1 MERIKK
7 LIKHLKKDA
16 VFANSFWLMANTIV
30 LTGFGFLF
38 WTLVARYYTPHEVG
52 LASTLISS
60 MNLIVA
66 ISGLG
71 LGVTI
76 VRFLRTSKDPNKNLN
91 TIFGISVLLG
101 LVISSAFVVLIG
113 IFSPKLSFVQHNI
126 FFGMIFVLSVVSTL
140 IFTFLDSVFLSYD
153 LPKYSVAKATVFSI
167 VKIALP
173 VAFVAFGVFG
183 IFGSWVVGTLA
194 GVILGIILLMRK
206 KLYMPKLAIH
216 ENLLFEI
223 LPFSFGNYLAG
234 LIKMLPALLFPL
246 LITEFLSPAST
257 AYYYTALMIAGL
269 LYVIPNAMSSALLA
283 EGSKNPA
290 SYYSALKKTALT
302 TLALLIPSTIVLYVL
317 SPFLMGLLGT
327 DYALHGTI
335 ILRIFIAGSI
345 LVAINFFYGT
355 KLNIEKKV
363 GTLVIRNVIVV
374 VVTFGSWYFLF
385 LPYGLAGVGFAWM
398 AGLASITP
406 LFLYEILRRK

>member
-16 VFANSFWLMANTIV
+16 VFANSFWLMVNTIV

-38 WTLVARYYTPHEVG
+38 WTLVARFYSPQEVG

-76 VRFLRTSKDPNKNLN
+76 VRFLRSSKDPNKNLN
-91 TIFGISVLLG
+91 TIFGTSVLLG
-101 LVISSAFVVLIG
+101 LIISSSFVVLIG
-113 IFSPKLSFVQHNI
+113 FFSPKLSFVQQNI
-126 FFGMIFVLSVVSTL
+126 FFGMIFVVAVVSTL
-140 IFTFLDSVFLSYD
+140 LFTFLDSVFLSYD
-153 LPKYSVAKATVFSI
+153 LPKYSVAKASVFSV

-173 VAFVAFGVFG
+173 AAFVAFGVFG
-183 IFGSWVVGTLA
+183 IFGSWMVGTMA
-194 GVILGIILLMRK
+194 GVLLGIILLVRK
-206 KLYMPKLAIH
+206 KLYKPQLAIH

-223 LPFSFGNYLAG
+223 LPFSFGNYVAN
-234 LIKMLPALLFPL
+234 LIKMLPTLLFPL
-246 LITEFLSPAST
+246 LITEWLNPAST

-269 LYVIPNAMSSALLA
+269 LYVIPNATSSALLA
-283 EGSKNPA
+283 EGSKNPE
-290 SYYSALKKTALT
+290 SYYASMKKTALI
-302 TLALLIPSTIVLYVL
+302 TLALLIPCTIVLYVL
-317 SPFLMGLLGT
+317 SPFLMGLLGK

-335 ILRIFIAGSI
+335 ILRIFAAGS
-345 LVAINFFYGT
+345 LFVAVNFFYGT

-363 GTLVIRNVIVV
+363 GALVIRNVIVV

-406 LFLYEILRRK
+406 LFLFEILRRR